1 MTRTWIRPV
10 QLGLSALALSMA
22 GWAGAQT
29 AAPADA
35 PPPPPAMMKKAP
47 DKPPM
52 GKHHRPHHRGDKAQH
67 SGDRDPATREAGAAR
82 EEARRGKL
90 DTKTPED
97 QFQRNALARCEVF
110 KTDLDRQACVGRV
123 RSGQVSGSV
132 QDGGTITEYTQQVP
146 VPQ

>member
-52 GKHHRPHHRGDKAQH
+52 GKHHRGDKAQH
-67 SGDRDPATREAGAAR
+67 PGDRDPATREAGAAR

-90 DTKTPED
+90 DTRTPED

>member
-22 GWAGAQT
+22 GWASAQT

-35 PPPPPAMMKKAP
+35 PPPPPAAEKKAP
-47 DKPPM
+47 AKPHA

-67 SGDRDPATREAGAAR
+67 HKDPASREAAAAR

-90 DTKTPED
+90 DSKAPED
-97 QFQRNALARCEVF
+97 QLQRNALARCDVF
-110 KTDLDRQACVGRV
+110 KNDLDRQACSERV
-123 RSGQVSGSV
+123 RNGQVSGSV
-132 QDGGTITEYTQQVP
+132 EGGGTITEYTQQVP
-146 VPQ
+146 VPR